1 MRRPLPFLLLFV
13 FLTLLLTTS
22 FPFGQTAGG
31 TSERRHSTRIEL
43 SHGQKYVPGEAL
55 VRFKP
60 GTGRQAMFSS
70 HGRVGATVKRDF
82 ASVEGLQVVKLAPE
96 ISVKRILRNYRQDPN
111 VLYAEPNYI
120 VHPTSLPNDPLFP
133 RQWGLSNS
141 GQDGGTS
148 GTDIHAQ
155 QAWSVTTGSQNVV
168 VAVIDTGID

>member
-1 MRRPLPFLLLFV
+1 MRRPLPFLLLLV
-13 FLTLLLTTS
+13 FLTSLLTTS
-22 FPFGQTAGG
+22 FPFGQTAGR
-31 TSERRHSTRIEL
+31 TSERRHFTRIEL

-60 GTGRQAMFSS
+60 GTGRRAMFSS
-70 HGRVGATVKRDF
+70 HARVGATVKRDF

-148 GTDIHAQ
+148 VRISTHNKPGA
-155 QAWSVTTGSQNVV
+155 
-168 VAVIDTGID
+168 